1 MKKNL
6 RVEEVGDELIIWDD
20 ELLQA
25 DVLGRFETRVYKLAA
40 EGMTVDEIEAA
51 LRSSLKI
58 PPEHDVRTA
67 LTEILED
74 FVRHGLIDPDP
85 LQL

>member
-1 MKKNL
+1 L
-6 RVEEVGDELIIWDD
+6 REEP
-20 ELLQA
+20 
-25 DVLGRFETRVYKLAA
+25 KP
-40 EGMTVDEIEAA
+40 A
-51 LRSSLKI
+51 LRSTLKI
-58 PPEHDVRTA
+58 PLEHDVRTA